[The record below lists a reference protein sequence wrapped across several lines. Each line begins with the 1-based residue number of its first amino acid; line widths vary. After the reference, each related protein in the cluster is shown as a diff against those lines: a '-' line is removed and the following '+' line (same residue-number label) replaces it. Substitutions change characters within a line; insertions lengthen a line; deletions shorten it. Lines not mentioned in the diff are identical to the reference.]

1 MPKYWAWLVDPRDVR
16 RTSRASLLDI
26 MQPLYHV
33 SCHLGRNLHRL
44 SEVHAVISQYFLT
57 SDPPHA
63 QTGCGLYPSL
73 PSFLHPPSPY
83 TFSPGIRIANVW
95 LSAFLYRPSP
105 LTPIHSMGWCG
116 RERVHVSAGGATAQ
130 RPFATKL
137 VTGQYPSLH
146 VTRRR
151 RIYGLSRTN
160 DAYCWHQ
167 PLMHFL
173 KSDSNI
179 PTFGEHCPNERRVGR
194 LQSSDNCSPLQ
205 RNSPDDP

>member
-1 MPKYWAWLVDPRDVR
+1 MSHMRAINVIFHKWGIVSSLISFKVLPSDMPKYWAWLVDPRDVR

-26 MQPLYHV
+26 MQPLCHV

-137 VTGQYPSLH
+137 VTGQYPYMLH
-146 VTRRR
+146 EDEEFMESH
-151 RIYGLSRTN
+151 GLMTLIVDINLS
-160 DAYCWHQ
+160 CI
-167 PLMHFL
+167 F
-173 KSDSNI
+173 
-179 PTFGEHCPNERRVGR
+179 
-194 LQSSDNCSPLQ
+194 
-205 RNSPDDP
+205 